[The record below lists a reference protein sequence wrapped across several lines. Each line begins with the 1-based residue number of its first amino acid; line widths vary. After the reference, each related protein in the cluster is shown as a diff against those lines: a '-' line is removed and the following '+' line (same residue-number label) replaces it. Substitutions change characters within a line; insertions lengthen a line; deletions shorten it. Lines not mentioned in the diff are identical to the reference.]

1 MIKILIANPDEF
13 EAKGIQWLIETSIS
27 NVKVI
32 LGKNSLETL
41 TILENE
47 KPHILIYEMNI
58 GIDDSLLKVIK
69 ITEPAI
75 ISLTMEATFEAAK
88 KAIDI
93 GTNFLL
99 IKPFSPQELLH
110 HVQTQIRDVIHKHLS
125 LTTEAKLLGSPE
137 IEYEDIFINGTK
149 LASPYIFIAF
159 QLEKSYLLSKL
170 NSFLK
175 EYSFPVKPLIFPLSD
190 MTLCVFHSSTSIN
203 WSEICQRLLF
213 DWEQREKESICII
226 INRED
231 HPDLTLHDKY
241 IHTKKMTEVT
251 FFVGYKQVLEF
262 SKELQWQFIDPFL
275 TPNEQKQWIRFL
287 NEGNKEGI
295 SDFLVTNF
303 LDISDSYPDPGLLRI
318 RLTSILAQIRR
329 HMKSV
334 NLNDQFFEQEY
345 LHIFD
350 SILYEP
356 VIYRI
361 VQKLLIFISTILDAA
376 GEISKSQHLNIIDQ
390 CIHFLELNYWKPELD
405 LADLANFVG
414 RNASYLSH
422 LFVEKTK
429 KTFREKLNELRIKEA
444 KRLLV
449 ETDMSIKE
457 IAILS
462 GFQNQHYFSKVF
474 KKMVNQTPKQ
484 YRLLETIENY

>member
-1 MIKILIANPDEF
+1 
-13 EAKGIQWLIETSIS
+13 
-27 NVKVI
+27 
-32 LGKNSLETL
+32 
-41 TILENE
+41 
-47 KPHILIYEMNI
+47 
-58 GIDDSLLKVIK
+58 
-69 ITEPAI
+69 
-75 ISLTMEATFEAAK
+75 
-88 KAIDI
+88 
-93 GTNFLL
+93 
-99 IKPFSPQELLH
+99 
-110 HVQTQIRDVIHKHLS
+110 
-125 LTTEAKLLGSPE
+125 
-137 IEYEDIFINGTK
+137 
-149 LASPYIFIAF
+149 
-159 QLEKSYLLSKL
+159 
-170 NSFLK
+170 
-175 EYSFPVKPLIFPLSD
+175 

-241 IHTKKMTEVT
+241 IHTKKMAEVT

-429 KTFREKLNELRIKEA
+429 KTFREKLNEFRIKEA